1 MCEALGSMSNTHL
14 YTHTRS
20 LTHSYTVI
28 LNTHTHMYTHKH
40 SGKWKTLL
48 NKSVHHGQ
56 SSASFH
62 SPLSILFIK
71 LEFQISTLSLRI
83 KSTFLSTSESFK
95 QNIRDWAS
103 SSAVEH
109 LPEHAGGFGFNLQH
123 RVKEILTF
131 FSQQVMKKNFQQL
144 GTRHLC
150 FSKALR

>member
-14 YTHTRS
+14 YTHTHS

-28 LNTHTHMYTHKH
+28 LNTHTRMYTHKH
-40 SGKWKTLL
+40 SGKWEMLL

-62 SPLSILFIK
+62 SLLPYYSLN

-83 KSTFLSTSESFK
+83 KSTFLSTSEGFK
-95 QNIRDWAS
+95 QNIMNWAS
-103 SSAVEH
+103 SSAVQH

-123 RVKEILTF
+123 RVKEMLTF
-131 FSQQVMKKNFQQL
+131 FSQEVMKKTFQQL

-150 FSKALR
+150 FPKALR